1 MAHLSV
7 SLKMIEEITLLVKIW
22 LVIIVFGFVRNWTG
36 GNTTIAV
43 IVAGILIY
51 IFVIKYPWL
60 GASWLVLSNLMFII
74 FFIWILALIIP
85 K

>member
-1 MAHLSV
+1 
-7 SLKMIEEITLLVKIW
+7 MIEEITLLVKIF
-22 LVIIVFGFVRNWTG
+22 LIVTIFGFVRNWTG

-43 IVAGILIY
+43 VIAAILIY

-60 GASWLVLSNLMFII
+60 GASWLVLSNIMILIMV
-74 FFIWILALIIP
+74 IWFLGMIIP